1 MCVCVLASLL
11 KTVHS
16 YDTSR
21 VASGVPKS
29 INKFLVMD
37 GPDGSVLSRDM
48 KLKRIATKVFSSTGE
63 CHVHL
68 WLKKPSTRKLKKP
81 STRKP

>member
-1 MCVCVLASLL
+1 MCVCVRFSQFIGFR
-11 KTVHS
+11 S

-29 INKFLVMD
+29 IKKFLVMD

-48 KLKRIATKVFSSTGE
+48 KLKRIATKVFSFTGE

-68 WLKKPSTRKLKKP
+68 WLKKPSTRKP
-81 STRKP
+81 